1 MRLTSLCYIE
11 KDNCYLMLHRVK
23 KKVDVNKGKWV
34 GIGGGFDDGESPHEC
49 AVREIYEETGLKAVN
64 PRLRGIVTF
73 VSDKWENEQ
82 MFLFTVTEFS
92 GEIKECD
99 EGDLAWVEK
108 DKVKELNIW
117 EGDKI
122 FLEMLE
128 KREDFFTLKF
138 VYEGD
143 RLASYNLEQ

>member
-11 KDNCYLMLHRVK
+11 KDNEYLMLHRVK

-49 AVREIYEETGLKAVN
+49 AVREIFEETGLKAVN
-64 PRLRGIVTF
+64 PRLRGIITF

-82 MFLFTVTEFS
+82 MFLFTVTDFS
-92 GEIKECD
+92 GELKVCD
-99 EGDLAWVEK
+99 EGDLAWVDK
-108 DKVKELNIW
+108 DKIAELNIW

-122 FLEMLE
+122 FLKMLE
-128 KREDFFTLKF
+128 EREDFFTLKF

-143 RLASYNLEQ
+143 KLVS